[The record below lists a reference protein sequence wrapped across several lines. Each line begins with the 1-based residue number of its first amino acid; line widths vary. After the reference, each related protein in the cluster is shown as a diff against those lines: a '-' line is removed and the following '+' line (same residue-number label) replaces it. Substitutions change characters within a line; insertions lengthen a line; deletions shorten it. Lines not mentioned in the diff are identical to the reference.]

1 MPFVAGQKVRAAELN
16 AELADIADAPF
27 DVPFGHAGCAAGF
40 QTISAT
46 NGVYV
51 TLASQLL
58 KNGMTF
64 AGNGLVVPKS
74 GLYQITARGYFTGG
88 TVHVGTWA
96 ATVNSTAIPLANSAE
111 TIGTGTLWKQDSS
124 DYQGWATGHRQLNAG
139 DTIRLWMQSAAST
152 YGTTGYNGSYIEVRY
167 VSP

>member
-27 DVPFGHAGCAAGF
+27 DVPFGHAGITSGF
-40 QTISAT
+40 VSLVST

-51 TLASQLL
+51 PLASQLL

-88 TVHVGTWA
+88 TAYQGAWA
-96 ATVNSTAIPLANSAE
+96 PTVNSTALPLAASAE
-111 TIGTGTLWKQDSS
+111 TIGTGGMWKQDSA

-152 YGTTGYNGSYIEVRY
+152 YGNTGYNGSYIEVRY